1 MSVESHII
9 REVGASAH
17 KGMAASFNID
27 YSGQGHRRSV
37 AKCLI
42 LLLLLMG
49 APIAYAEDWSYRVRP
64 GDTIWDLASEYLKP
78 GIPWQR
84 LQVHNRI
91 ANPYQVPPGSTI
103 RFPVAW
109 LHLQPANARVVAVRG
124 EATVS
129 GNAKT
134 EATVAEGMELG
145 IGSLLRTARH
155 ATLTLQFADGTRLLL
170 QGGSEL
176 RLDRMSRYGKSGM
189 VDTRLRLQ
197 RGRITNSVTPARGAS
212 PSFIVDTPSA
222 SSAVRGTR
230 FRVSAEEV
238 RTQTE
243 VIEGSVAV
251 SADSRS
257 SNTLVERGYGTLVAA
272 GQTAPIRAVPL
283 LPPPDLSGVPA
294 ISNAARTELQWPPLD
309 RAHRYRVQASDTAT
323 FDTLLADMET
333 SDARASLPLPAD
345 GQYYVRVRG
354 IDAQGLEGRD
364 ASARFT
370 LEILPEPPFVLEPA
384 ADSTVRKAQ
393 PDFHWAD
400 VADAAGYRFELA
412 DNAAFENPVVSA
424 GERSTSLR
432 LPRAL
437 PAGDYY
443 WRVASDAS
451 DGQQGRFSDP
461 VRFALR
467 PLPEVGEINNESSDS
482 RSVTFRWRAGEAG
495 QRYRFQLSRSPD
507 FKDPRVDELVD
518 QPQITLPKL
527 RAGTWYL
534 RAQAIGSDGYEG
546 PFPPA
551 QRVEVPCGLCKAI
564 AGGSMLWILLSL

>member
-1 MSVESHII
+1 
-9 REVGASAH
+9 
-17 KGMAASFNID
+17 MAATDID
-27 YSGQGHRRSV
+27 YSGQGRSRMM
-37 AKCLI
+37 AKCLM
-42 LLLLLMG
+42 LLLLLTG
-49 APIAYAEDWSYRVRP
+49 APIAHAEDWSYRIRP
-64 GDTIWDLASEYLKP
+64 GDTIWDLTSEYLKP

-91 ANPYQVPPGSTI
+91 ANPYQLPPGSTI
-103 RFPVAW
+103 RFPLTW
-109 LHLQPANARVVAVRG
+109 LQMQPARARVVAVRG

-129 GNAKT
+129 GNGKT
-134 EATVAEGMELG
+134 QVAVTEGMELG
-145 IGSLLRTARH
+145 IGSLLRTARD
-155 ATLTLQFADGTRLLL
+155 ATLSLQFADGTRLLL
-170 QGGSEL
+170 QEASEL

-230 FRVSAEEV
+230 FRVSAEEA

-243 VIEGSVAV
+243 VIEGRVAV
-251 SADSRS
+251 SADSRNTS
-257 SNTLVERGYGTLVAA
+257 RNTLVERGYGALVAA

-283 LPPPDLSGVPA
+283 LPPPDLSGIPA
-294 ISNAARTELQWPPLD
+294 TSNAARTELKWPPLD
-309 RAHRYRVQASDTAT
+309 RAQRYRVQASDTAT

-333 SDARASLPLPAD
+333 RDAQASLPMLPD
-345 GQYYVRVRG
+345 GQYHLRVRG

-364 ASARFT
+364 ATTRFT
-370 LEILPEPPFVLEPA
+370 VEILPEPPFVLAPVA
-384 ADSTVRKAQ
+384 GSSVREAQ
-393 PDFHWAD
+393 PEFRWAEVAD
-400 VADAAGYRFELA
+400 VASYRFELA
-412 DNAAFENPVVSA
+412 DNAAFEKPMVSA
-424 GERSTSLR
+424 QEKSTSLR
-432 LPRAL
+432 VPQDL

-443 WRVASDAS
+443 WRIASDAT
-451 DGQQGRFSDP
+451 DGRQGLFSDP
-461 VRFALR
+461 VAFALR
-467 PLPEVGEINNESSDS
+467 PLPEAGEIQNETSDS

-507 FKDPRVDELVD
+507 FHDPRVDKVVD

-534 RAQAIGSDGYEG
+534 RAQAIGSDGHEG

-564 AGGSMLWILLSL
+564 TGGSMLWILLSL

>member
-1 MSVESHII
+1 
-9 REVGASAH
+9 
-17 KGMAASFNID
+17 MAASFDID
-27 YSGQGHRRSV
+27 YSGQGCSRMM

-84 LQVHNRI
+84 LQTHNRI
-91 ANPYQVPPGSTI
+91 ANPYHVPPGSTI

-109 LHLQPANARVVAVRG
+109 LHLQPARARVVAVRG

-129 GNAKT
+129 GNGKT
-134 EATVAEGMELG
+134 EAMVTEGMELG
-145 IGSLLRTARH
+145 IGSVLRTARD
-155 ATLTLQFADGTRLLL
+155 ATLSLQFADGTRLLL
-170 QGGSEL
+170 QEASEL

-230 FRVSAEEV
+230 FRVNAEEA

-251 SADSRS
+251 SAESR
-257 SNTLVERGYGTLVAA
+257 NTLVERGHGALVAA

-283 LPPPDLSGVPA
+283 LPPPDLSGIPA
-294 ISNAARTELQWPPLD
+294 ISNAARTQLKWPPLD

-323 FDTLLADMET
+323 FDTLLADLET
-333 SDARASLPLPAD
+333 GDAQASLPPLPN
-345 GQYYVRVRG
+345 GQYHVRVRG

-364 ASARFT
+364 AITRFT
-370 LEILPEPPFVLEPA
+370 LEILPEAPFVLAPA
-384 ADSTVRKAQ
+384 AGSTVREAQ
-393 PDFHWAD
+393 PEFRWAD
-400 VADAAGYRFELA
+400 VADVASYRFELA
-412 DNAAFENPVVSA
+412 DNAAFENLIVSSQ
-424 GERSTSLR
+424 EKSTSLR
-432 LPRAL
+432 VPQAL

-443 WRVASDAS
+443 WRIASDAT
-451 DGQQGRFSDP
+451 DGRKGLFSDP
-461 VRFALR
+461 IAFALR
-467 PLPEVGEINNESSDS
+467 PLQEAGEIKNETSDS
-482 RSVTFRWRAGEAG
+482 RSVTFHWRAGEPG

-507 FKDPRVDELVD
+507 FHDPRVDEVVD
-518 QPQITLPKL
+518 RPQITLPKL

-546 PFPPA
+546 AFPPA

-564 AGGSMLWILLSL
+564 MGGGMLWILLSL

>member
-1 MSVESHII
+1 
-9 REVGASAH
+9 
-17 KGMAASFNID
+17 MAASFNID
-27 YSGQGHRRSV
+27 YPGQSRSRRM
-37 AKCLI
+37 AKCLM

-91 ANPYQVPPGSTI
+91 GNPYQVPPGSTI

-109 LHLQPANARVVAVRG
+109 LHLQPARARVVAVRG

-129 GNAKT
+129 ANGKT
-134 EATVAEGMELG
+134 EAVVTEGMELG
-145 IGSLLRTARH
+145 IGSLLRTARE

-170 QGGSEL
+170 QGASEL

-189 VDTRLRLQ
+189 VDTHLRLQ

-212 PSFIVDTPSA
+212 PSFIVDTPNA

-251 SADSRS
+251 SADFRNVPGNVFR
-257 SNTLVERGYGTLVAA
+257 NTLVERGYGTLVAA

-283 LPPPDLSGVPA
+283 LPPPDLSGIAA
-294 ISNAARTELQWPPLD
+294 ISNAARTQLQWPPLD
-309 RAHRYRVQASDTAT
+309 RAQRYRVQASDTAT
-323 FDTLLADMET
+323 FDTLLADLET
-333 SDARASLPLPAD
+333 PDAQVSLPLLAD

-364 ASARFT
+364 ASTRFT
-370 LEILPEPPFVLEPA
+370 LEILPEPPFVLAPA
-384 ADSTVRKAQ
+384 AGSTVRQAQ
-393 PDFHWAD
+393 PEFRWAD
-400 VADAAGYRFELA
+400 VADVVGYRFELA
-412 DNAAFENPVVSA
+412 DNAAFENPIVSA
-424 GERSTSLR
+424 QEKSTSLR
-432 LPRAL
+432 VPQAL
-437 PAGDYY
+437 PAGEYY
-443 WRVASDAS
+443 WRIASDAS
-451 DGQQGRFSDP
+451 DGRQGLFSDP
-461 VRFALR
+461 VAFALR
-467 PLPEVGEINNESSDS
+467 PLPEAGEIQNEPSDS

-495 QRYRFQLSRSPD
+495 QRYRFQLSRSLN
-507 FKDPRVDELVD
+507 FHNPRVDEVVD
-518 QPQITLPKL
+518 RPQITLPKL

-564 AGGSMLWILLSL
+564 TGGSMLWILLSL

>member
-1 MSVESHII
+1 
-9 REVGASAH
+9 
-17 KGMAASFNID
+17 MAASFNID

>member
-9 REVGASAH
+9 CELGASAH
-17 KGMAASFNID
+17 NGMAASFNID
-27 YSGQGHRRSV
+27 YSGQGRSRRM
-37 AKCLI
+37 ARCLI

-64 GDTIWDLASEYLKP
+64 GDTVWDLASEYLKP

-109 LHLQPANARVVAVRG
+109 LHLQPARARVVAVRG

-129 GNAKT
+129 GNGKT
-134 EATVAEGMELG
+134 EAMVTEGMELG
-145 IGSLLRTARH
+145 IGSLLRTVRD

-257 SNTLVERGYGTLVAA
+257 GNTLVERGYGTLVAA

-283 LPPPDLSGVPA
+283 LPPPDLSGIPA

-323 FDTLLADMET
+323 FDTLLADLET
-333 SDARASLPLPAD
+333 RDTQASLPLLAD

-364 ASARFT
+364 ASTRFT

-384 ADSTVRKAQ
+384 AGSTVRQAQ
-393 PDFHWAD
+393 PDFRWAD
-400 VADAAGYRFELA
+400 VADVAGYRFELA
-412 DNAAFENPVVSA
+412 DNAAFENPVVSTQ
-424 GERSTSLR
+424 EKSTSLR
-432 LPRAL
+432 VPQAL

-443 WRVASDAS
+443 WRIASDAS
-451 DGQQGRFSDP
+451 DGRRGLFSDP
-461 VRFALR
+461 VAFALR
-467 PLPEVGEINNESSDS
+467 PLPEAGEINNESSDS

-495 QRYRFQLSRSPD
+495 QHYRFQLSRSPD
-507 FKDPRVDELVD
+507 FHDPRVDEVVD
-518 QPQITLPKL
+518 RPQITLPKL

-534 RAQAIGSDGYEG
+534 RAQAIGSDGFEG

-551 QRVEVPCGLCKAI
+551 QRVEIPCGLCKVI
-564 AGGSMLWILLSL
+564 ASGGMLWILLSL